1 MPTPERAVPVERI
14 RDAAKR
20 AAEAE
25 GVRKTA
31 RDTGLSV
38 TGFRA
43 FLAGS
48 EPYESTRKKLTG
60 WYLRRVASGAE
71 GPTGAVADAALSL
84 LVEHLPAEERE
95 RAVREIRGM
104 VEKRTKAARLPL
116 PEWVEEME
124 P

>member
-1 MPTPERAVPVERI
+1 MPTPELAVSVETI
-14 RDAAKR
+14 REAAKR

-48 EPYESTRKKLTG
+48 EPYESTRRKLTG
-60 WYLRRVASGAE
+60 WYVRRVASGAV

-95 RAVREIRGM
+95 RAVREIRAA
-104 VEKRTKAARLPL
+104 VERRTKSAMLPL
-116 PEWVEEME
+116 PDWVEEMG